1 MRGLGNRQ
9 TEGVTAAQRRRGHEK
24 KGEVKKQMQWAKTR
38 NQECSKY
45 FWKMCAK
52 TRDATI
58 FEKKKQRGEGPCVQL
73 WIECVPCPSQPP
85 KKGKR
90 EEEEKFK
97 IILNPPSLCCLLSI
111 DSEQWNDTGNCI
123 GPTRRFTSQ
132 SRRKRTLQ
140 RNHNKQVRPF
150 L

>member
-1 MRGLGNRQ
+1 MRTFSHIRREGVLPRRWWDRGLIGERVGQ
-9 TEGVTAAQRRRGHEK
+9 PPARGRDSGPKEEGARK

-38 NQECSKY
+38 NQECAKY

-58 FEKKKQRGEGPCVQL
+58 FERKKQRGEGPCVQL

-90 EEEEKFK
+90 EEEEKLK
-97 IILNPPSLCCLLSI
+97 IILNPPSLCCLLSV
-111 DSEQWNDTGNCI
+111 DS
-123 GPTRRFTSQ
+123 
-132 SRRKRTLQ
+132 
-140 RNHNKQVRPF
+140 
-150 L
+150 